1 MSSLLRVAIEKYLC
15 WYHRIEINFGVQ
27 LVLFDYSDYLLCLV
41 LVFVFF
47 SFIAFSALTLLVG
60 RQERH
65 PACKN

>member
-1 MSSLLRVAIEKYLC
+1 MSSLLRVAVEKYLC

-41 LVFVFF
+41 LVLVFF

-60 RQERH
+60 WQEGH
-65 PACKN
+65 AACKN